1 MPESEYNSDS
11 ENDLYSVHDQEGTLP
26 ETRLESTTSVIKD
39 ISKLPLNIQDYYT
52 TSDSIA
58 RIYMGEMTYY
68 SITLDLIALYLKGQK
83 LLYVE
88 SKTFCEQLLYIL
100 MLPAI
105 FISAVCTIL
114 SVGLQNYKYGPIIV
128 SSFTGFNSFI
138 LGVVTYLKLDA
149 KSEAHKT
156 TAYQFDKL
164 QTQCEF
170 FSGKTLMLQ
179 DRKITKKVKEFVET
193 LEKKVAEIKD
203 VNQFIIPEAIRY
215 RYSKIYAYNVF
226 ADMKRYKTN
235 RLLVTQTLININK
248 EIEKRQITEPPTP
261 CCINMDPLSPQGSVE
276 IKPDDVIV
284 DIGKITRSHSKGN
297 LVMKTIKNIINSNKN
312 KENTLTEP
320 LNIYSKCTS
329 IEQLLKERDRLINEI
344 LEYRNISITLNEDF
358 DQQINENIKDKSGF
372 CCNML
377 RFLKN

>member
-1 MPESEYNSDS
+1 MSESEKEFDYNS
-11 ENDLYSVHDQEGTLP
+11 VHNLEGTLP
-26 ETRLESTTSVIKD
+26 DTRLESTASIIKD

-58 RIYMGEMTYY
+58 RIYMGQMTYY

-88 SKTFCEQLLYIL
+88 SKTFCEQLLYLL

-138 LGVVTYLKLDA
+138 LGVITYLKLDA

-179 DRKITKKVKEFVET
+179 DAKVTEKVKEFVES

-203 VNQFIIPEAIRY
+203 VNQFIIPEAVRY

-226 ADMKRYKTN
+226 ADMKKYKTI
-235 RLLVTQTLININK
+235 RLLATQTLININK
-248 EIEKRQITEPPTP
+248 EIEKRINTEDK
-261 CCINMDPLSPQGSVE
+261 CCQNESIPLTPQGSVE
-276 IKPDDVIV
+276 IKPDEVVI
-284 DIGKITRSHSKGN
+284 DISKLTRSESKGN
-297 LVMKTIKNIINSNKN
+297 LVMKSIKNIMNLNKN
-312 KENTLTEP
+312 KENILEQP
-320 LNIYSKCTS
+320 LDIYSKCTS
-329 IEQLLKERDRLINEI
+329 IERLLKERDRLINQI
-344 LEYRNISITLNEDF
+344 MEYRNISITLNEDF

-372 CCNML
+372 CCNIL
-377 RFLKN
+377 RCLKN